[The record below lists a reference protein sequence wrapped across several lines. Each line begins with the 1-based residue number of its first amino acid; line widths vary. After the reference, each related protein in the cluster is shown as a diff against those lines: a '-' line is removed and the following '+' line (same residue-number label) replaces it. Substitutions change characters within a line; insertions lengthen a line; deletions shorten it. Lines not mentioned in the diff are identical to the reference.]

1 MELQPSQVDIK
12 LAEFHNSWS
21 LQRIQNMTL
30 EEYADLSNHD
40 SLCYWLEYGS
50 KQLGL
55 IGDNPLSKFEIWRP
69 KDQEKELK
77 GDRYKFQDGYFWN
90 ATKGNTRDE
99 AFENIREL
107 IIQIVQHAQNL
118 NWDELDN
125 IRYHSI
131 PKWKLVF
138 MFSNK
143 MALPIYSKR
152 ALLAIAKGLGNIDY
166 PYTTKVSILQRYI
179 LTFKTEE
186 EQIEHFAGRNYLAF
200 AEKRKP
206 NFYIIGSKY
215 GDDNGND
222 VIPKI
227 GEFIEH
233 KCIAVG
239 FLDWI
244 DFSTLMGAN
253 EKIVNDFVF
262 KNWKE
267 EKPVVHKI
275 QAIFRKITQ
284 IKEGDIIAVK
294 SHGAHNQLTIIAY
307 AEVVKRDG
315 KIYEHRKDLLGH
327 HINVEFLDAGFSKP
341 VGLTYAETIHELN
354 KKKDGDKFHKV
365 FGWYSGVQSNNI
377 ALEDFDEDEDFEN
390 EYAEETGF
398 AYNEKSEESFNRNAI
413 SSVKVN
419 LIHNI
424 IQNSFIKFLKNNYPN
439 ENVKGERNRI
449 DALRETASEVH
460 IYEIKPYEKAFTCIR
475 EGIGQLLDYSHHYKT
490 TKEVKI
496 YIVGPNEP
504 NQKDLKFIEAIRD
517 NLKIP
522 FNYIAYDHNAKN
534 LIEY

>member
-315 KIYEHRKDLLGH
+315 KIYEHRKDLL
-327 HINVEFLDAGFSKP
+327 
-341 VGLTYAETIHELN
+341 
-354 KKKDGDKFHKV
+354 
-365 FGWYSGVQSNNI
+365 
-377 ALEDFDEDEDFEN
+377 
-390 EYAEETGF
+390 
-398 AYNEKSEESFNRNAI
+398 
-413 SSVKVN
+413 
-419 LIHNI
+419 
-424 IQNSFIKFLKNNYPN
+424 
-439 ENVKGERNRI
+439 
-449 DALRETASEVH
+449 
-460 IYEIKPYEKAFTCIR
+460 
-475 EGIGQLLDYSHHYKT
+475 
-490 TKEVKI
+490 
-496 YIVGPNEP
+496 
-504 NQKDLKFIEAIRD
+504 
-517 NLKIP
+517 
-522 FNYIAYDHNAKN
+522 
-534 LIEY
+534 